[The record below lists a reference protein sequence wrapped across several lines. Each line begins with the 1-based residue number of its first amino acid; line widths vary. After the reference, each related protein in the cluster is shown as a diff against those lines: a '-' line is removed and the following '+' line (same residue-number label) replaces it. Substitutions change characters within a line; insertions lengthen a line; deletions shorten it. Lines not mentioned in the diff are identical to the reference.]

1 MKKFNQNE
9 YINDYKKEH
18 YSQFK
23 VDLKK
28 EEKKELDELLNTV
41 NLTKKDFL
49 LNSVSKLKEE
59 IKMKKYYVHSGT
71 FNCEKRG
78 NWIYNGDVFN
88 GNDNNEI
95 FDDVF
100 EAREFYDSIEL
111 KDIVNGNNRYS
122 DYKELYEIDSNIDSI
137 DDIDLD
143 KAKLIIDECTFVD
156 YM

>member
-1 MKKFNQNE
+1 MTKFNQNE

-28 EEKKELDELLNTV
+28 EEKKELDELLNAV
-41 NLTKKDFL
+41 NLTKKEFL

-100 EAREFYDSIEL
+100 EAREFYDSIKL
-111 KDIVNGNNRYS
+111 KDNVEGNNRYS
-122 DYKELYEIDSNIDSI
+122 DYKELYEVDSNIDSI